1 MKNILVMVAVG
12 VALCCVTVGGLLGA
26 QGRLNYEGTRNIPL
40 LNTLFTPPTPRA
52 DPEEKPHSGVRSRV
66 ARVAPAPAR
75 KRDPMTGDGASGA
88 GMPTPNGFAPGELID
103 LPKLSAS
110 GMTIDEVNAIVEQA
124 RKTKIEL
131 AKERAELQQLRRDL
145 EVRERDVAARQARV
159 TGLMQQVIDGRATLE
174 RAIKDFNAR
183 VVELPAEEEAAY
195 AGIARTIA
203 KLVPEAGA
211 ELIVDF
217 WQTPGGQAKVVKIL
231 AVMPEDRADEILA
244 CLDTKRVREIL
255 EKRMTVK
262 RMTVKRTGRDKKQKP
277 RPRETRRSR

>member
-1 MKNILVMVAVG
+1 MKNILVMGAVG

-26 QGRLNYEGTRNIPL
+26 QGRLNYEGTKNIPL
-40 LNTLFTPPTPRA
+40 LNALFTPPAPPAPRA
-52 DPEEKPHSGVRSRV
+52 DPEEKPHSVARSRV
-66 ARVAPAPAR
+66 AHVAPTPVR
-75 KRDPMTGDGASGA
+75 NGDLESGDGASGA
-88 GMPTPNGFAPGELID
+88 GMPTANGFAPGGLID

-110 GMTIDEVNAIVEQA
+110 GMTIDEVNAIVEQV
-124 RKTKIEL
+124 RNTKIEL
-131 AKERAELQQLRRDL
+131 AKERAEMQQLRRDL
-145 EVRERDVAARQARV
+145 EVRERDVTTRQAHV
-159 TGLMQQVIDGRATLE
+159 TGLMRQVLDGRATLE
-174 RAIKDFNAR
+174 RAIKDFNER
-183 VVELPAEEEAAY
+183 VVELPAEQEAAY

-262 RMTVKRTGRDKKQKP
+262 RTGGEKQKKQKK
-277 RPRETRRSR
+277 RETRRPR